1 MNKETITVSI
11 PFAEWE
17 KIQSEINS
25 VDALKNEIS
34 ELTSKLNS
42 ERLDKA
48 VMFMINADYDSKVSV
63 RTVKFNEKIDTKNF
77 ESELQKAVQREMEL
91 RKEYEDKIQ
100 NLWRVFARTP
110 LWVLKMFG
118 LKETKKMN
126 NQEIYES

>member
-11 PFAEWE
+11 PFDEWE

-25 VDALKNEIS
+25 VEALKNEIS

-77 ESELQKAVQREMEL
+77 EFELQKAVQREMEL

>member
-11 PFAEWE
+11 PFDEWE

-25 VDALKNEIS
+25 VEALKNEIS

-118 LKETKKMN
+118 LKETKKMK

>member
-1 MNKETITVSI
+1 MNKETITVSV
-11 PFAEWE
+11 PFSEWE

-25 VDALKNEIS
+25 VEALKNEIS

-126 NQEIYES
+126 NQESYES

>member
-118 LKETKKMN
+118 LKETKKMK

>member
-11 PFAEWE
+11 PFDEWE

-25 VDALKNEIS
+25 VEALKNEIS

-77 ESELQKAVQREMEL
+77 EFELQKAVQREMEL

-118 LKETKKMN
+118 LKETKKMK

>member
-25 VDALKNEIS
+25 VEALKNEIG

-126 NQEIYES
+126 NQESYES

>member
-25 VDALKNEIS
+25 VEALKNEIS

-118 LKETKKMN
+118 LKETKKMK

>member
-25 VDALKNEIS
+25 VEALKNEIG

-77 ESELQKAVQREMEL
+77 ESELQKAVEREMEL